1 MSKKKFAEYLEF
13 PLPVFVKL
21 FPIQAKMLQPLLG
34 LLDSTY
40 IVRYYISSGRISV
53 VDKQE
58 SA

>member
-1 MSKKKFAEYLEF
+1 MSKKKSAEYLEF
-13 PLPVFVKL
+13 PLPVFVKY

-40 IVRYYISSGRISV
+40 IVRYNISSGRISI